1 MAAVA
6 KITTDNDTP
15 LKNKQQFW
23 REIGQEIDIY
33 NLTVAQDG
41 SGDFKTIQAAIN
53 AAKGFPDKPVII
65 KIKNGVYKEKVTVYE
80 WNTNMS
86 LIGENRENTIITYND
101 FFDKIDLGRN
111 STFHTSTLKIEG
123 NDFFATNLTIENTA
137 GDVGQAVALS
147 INANRAMLSNCSIK
161 GFQDTVYVTG
171 EDFKQY
177 FKDCYIEGSTDFIFG
192 QATVLFE
199 NCQIH
204 SKSNSFITAASTPK
218 GVDYGYVFEN
228 CKLTADPNVNQVYLG
243 RPWRTYA
250 KTVFISCYLENH
262 IVPEGWQNWENKDAE
277 KNSFYAEFNNSG
289 PGFRPK
295 QRVSWSKILTEKQVK
310 SYTKK
315 EILGKIPWYE
325 KFNKF

>member
-1 MAAVA
+1 MARV
-6 KITTDNDTP
+6 I
-15 LKNKQQFW
+15 LKLFKRQ
-23 REIGQEIDIY
+23 
-33 NLTVAQDG
+33 LTQPRV
-41 SGDFKTIQAAIN
+41 
-53 AAKGFPDKPVII
+53 FPDKRVTI
-65 KIKNGVYKEKVTVYE
+65 KIKNGIYNEKISVYE
-80 WNTNMS
+80 WNTNVS
-86 LIGENRENTIITYND
+86 LIGENREKTIITYND
-101 FFDKIDLGRN
+101 YFDKINLGRN

-147 INANRAMLSNCSIK
+147 IDANRAMLSNCSIK

-177 FKDCYIEGSTDFIFG
+177 FKDCYIEGTTDFIFG

-218 GVDYGYVFEN
+218 GVDYGYVFKN
-228 CKLTADPNVNQVYLG
+228 CTLTADPDVDQVYLG

-250 KTVFISCYLENH
+250 KTVFIDCYLGNH
-262 IVPEGWQNWENKDAE
+262 ILPEGWQNWENKDAE
-277 KNSFYAEFNNSG
+277 NLSFYAEFDNSG

-295 QRVSWSKILTEKQVK
+295 QRVPWSKILTRKTSEKL
-310 SYTKK
+310 YKK
-315 EILGKIPWYE
+315 GNIR
-325 KFNKF
+325 